1 MAEQTGKTPGWV
13 KYAIIIGIIVFVL
26 IAIVAAA
33 FVFFVPTWFAG
44 EEGFNEMIAPDI
56 PEVLLRVAIVGVAV
70 IIGLVFA
77 AGIIFVLWEMFFKK
91 KELHIV
97 KEHHKIISE
106 TTQLNPVHTMRNLVL
121 TGQNKIQS
129 YILGKIV
136 GHTQI
141 PIKFERFLFIDENG
155 KIDEALSETQT
166 DFDARK
172 AESQAAGKDRYDF
185 FAFLSQK
192 GVYALPFF
200 AMLEPV
206 KIFAC
211 YPTERTPDLL
221 GDVEVYDVGTWKI
234 SGVNL
239 FIPGQRS
246 QEPMSTIKEI
256 EGQLMPIAYM
266 NLIDYIGLTAQ
277 RGIEG
282 DTSMQK
288 WLQAKASTVNVKE
301 NA

>member
-1 MAEQTGKTPGWV
+1 MAEEKKPSPFM
-13 KYAIIIGIIVFVL
+13 KYAIIGGAILFII
-26 IAIVAAA
+26 IAIIAVA
-33 FVFFVPTWFAG
+33 FVFFVPTWFGG
-44 EEGFNEMIAPDI
+44 EEGFNDMVSPDI
-56 PEVLLRVAIVGVAV
+56 PEVVLRLAIVGVALLV
-70 IIGLVFA
+70 GLVFA
-77 AGIIFVLWEMFFKK
+77 AGIIFVIYEWFFKK

-106 TTQLNPVHTMRNLVL
+106 TTQLNPVSTMRNLVL

-129 YILGKIV
+129 YPLGRIV

-141 PIKFERFLFIDENG
+141 PVKFERFVNIDENG
-155 KIDEALSETQT
+155 NLDETLSETKEEFENRKNT
-166 DFDARK
+166 AR
-172 AESQAAGKDRYDF
+172 AEGRDRYDF
-185 FAFLSQK
+185 FAFLNNK
-192 GVYALPFF
+192 GLYALPFF
-200 AMLEPV
+200 SLLEPV

-211 YPTERTPDLL
+211 YPMERTPDLL
-221 GDVEVYDVGTWKI
+221 GDVEVFDVGTWKL

-246 QEPMSTIKEI
+246 EEPMHTIKEI

-266 NLIDYIGLTAQ
+266 NLIDYVGLIAQ